1 MTPSVQL
8 YNFNRSDRIS
18 KNQLRSLRFVHDRFA
33 RNISSAISAFLRKV
47 VEINL
52 DNIDQVS
59 YSEFLAAAS
68 DPTCYS
74 AISLKPLEGSAALEI
89 APEAI
94 FTILDRLLGGTG
106 QPLDMERPMT
116 EIEQRVVERIL
127 NLVMDNLREAWR
139 HIYPIEFE
147 VTTVETHPQM
157 VQIVSANEM
166 VVDAVFE
173 IPPR

>member
-106 QPLDMERPMT
+106 QPLDMERPTMISRLSNTCSDMT
-116 EIEQRVVERIL
+116 ESSAPDIRTISLNDMVSPVLSALVLWERP
-127 NLVMDNLREAWR
+127 VRPW
-139 HIYPIEFE
+139 
-147 VTTVETHPQM
+147 
-157 VQIVSANEM
+157 
-166 VVDAVFE
+166 
-173 IPPR
+173 PPR